1 MSEQPTFHTV
11 TSINLIKHQRAEWWF
26 QSADEAMD
34 KFAAEVI
41 ENPNNFVDASTIV
54 RNGQGEMRTI
64 TLASY
69 S

>member
-11 TSINLIKHQRAEWWF
+11 TSINPIKHQRAEWWF
-26 QSADEAMD
+26 QSEDEAMD
-34 KFAAEVI
+34 KFASEVI